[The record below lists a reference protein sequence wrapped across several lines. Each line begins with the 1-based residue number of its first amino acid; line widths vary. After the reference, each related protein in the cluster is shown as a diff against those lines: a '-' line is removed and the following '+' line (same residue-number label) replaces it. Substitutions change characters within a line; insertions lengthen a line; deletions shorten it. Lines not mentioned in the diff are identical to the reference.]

1 MIFVFSVSKE
11 KVNDGKGDL
20 QMRKKEKQKGPR
32 VSEDIRTDIPE
43 EYQDMFREIVG
54 LINAFCER
62 YLNEDYRRL
71 SEEMAEDICF
81 AELPSE
87 RARPASWA
95 SGIVHA
101 LGWVNFLHD
110 PGQSPHMTS
119 AQVAEGFGVSQGT
132 MMAKSRVIRDE
143 LELFPLDPDWC
154 IPAMLVDNPLVWTVD
169 VGGFLMD
176 ARYAPR
182 EVQEEAYRLGLIPF
196 IPADRQEPE
205 LEAGTGANILKFPSG
220 QNETSK
226 PRSAQKPLFEGLDE

>member
-1 MIFVFSVSKE
+1 
-11 KVNDGKGDL
+11 
-20 QMRKKEKQKGPR
+20 MRKKKKQKGPR
-32 VSEDIRTDIPE
+32 VSEDIRMDISE
-43 EYQDMFREIVG
+43 EYQDLFREIVG

-101 LGWVNFLHD
+101 LGWVNFLQD

-132 MMAKSRVIRDE
+132 MMAKSRIIRDE
-143 LELFPLDPDWC
+143 LDIIPVDPDWC
-154 IPAMLVDNPLVWTVD
+154 IPTMLVKNPLVWTLD

-176 ARYAPR
+176 VRYAPR
-182 EVQEEAYRLGLIPF
+182 EIQEEVYRQGLIPF
-196 IPADRQEPE
+196 VPADVRRAEPE
-205 LEAGTGANILKFPSG
+205 PDAGTKILKFPSA
-220 QNETSK
+220 QNETSQQK
-226 PRSAQKPLFEGLDE
+226 SAQKPKDEGPSLFE

>member
-1 MIFVFSVSKE
+1 M
-11 KVNDGKGDL
+11 G
-20 QMRKKEKQKGPR
+20 
-32 VSEDIRTDIPE
+32 VSED
-43 EYQDMFREIVG
+43 YQHLFREIVG
-54 LINAFCER
+54 LTDSFCER

-71 SEEMAEDICF
+71 SEEMAEEICF

-110 PGQSPHMTS
+110 PAQSPHMTS

-143 LELFPLDPDWC
+143 LDLVPMDPDWC

-169 VGGFLMD
+169 VGGFLLD

-182 EVQEEAYRLGLIPF
+182 EVQEEAYRMGLIPF
-196 IPADRQEPE
+196 IPADRQEPQRQP
-205 LEAGTGANILKFPSG
+205 GTGTKILKFPSG
-220 QNETSK
+220 QDEISR
-226 PRSAQKPLFEGLDE
+226 PRSAQKPKDEGPSLFD